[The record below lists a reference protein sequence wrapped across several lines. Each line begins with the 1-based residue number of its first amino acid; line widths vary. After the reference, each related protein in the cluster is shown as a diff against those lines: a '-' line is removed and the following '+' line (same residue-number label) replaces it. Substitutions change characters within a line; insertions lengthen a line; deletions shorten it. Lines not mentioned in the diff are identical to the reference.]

1 MMQATVREVA
11 AWCGATFEEAAGD
24 TMLAGVSFD
33 TRSLVPGQLFIPL
46 AGARDGH
53 DFYEAAV
60 RSGAAASLWSRS
72 RPLPAV
78 GETGS
83 GIPLLFVDDPL
94 AALQRLAS
102 GYLAA
107 TGAIVVAVTGSNG
120 KTTTKDMIYSVL
132 SARYR
137 RVHKTDGN
145 FNNEI
150 GLPMTILGAAADT
163 EAFVLEMGMS
173 ERGEI
178 ALLTRLARP
187 DIAVITNVG
196 ESHLLQLGSRR
207 NIARAKL
214 EIAEGLKPGGMLVMN
229 GDEPLLAEELDPAAM
244 LPEGGTVVKFG
255 EGEACDLIAREIA
268 STVDRTTFVVQT
280 RDGADRGVAAAAGS
294 GADLAAET
302 FEIPVPGKHNAL
314 NALTAI
320 AAGRRLG
327 LSHAEIADG
336 LQAVK
341 LTHMR
346 IEQSRAANGAV
357 ILNDAYNASPTSVRA
372 AIRLLAGLR
381 GYRCRRLV
389 LGDMLELGPDEAEFH
404 MGIGRM
410 LSPEAADILYTYGEL
425 SQHIAEA
432 AKPAYPAGAVR
443 HFADKR
449 QLAEALIHETDPGD
463 LVLLKGSRG
472 MKLEEIAE
480 ALEKGD
486 IG

>member
-11 AWCGATFEEAAGD
+11 AWCGATFEEAAGG

-33 TRSLVPGQLFIPL
+33 TRSLAPGQLFIPL
-46 AGARDGH
+46 AGVRDGH

-60 RSGAAASLWSRS
+60 RAGAAASLWSRS
-72 RPLPAV
+72 RPLPA
-78 GETGS
+78 GIEGG
-83 GIPLLFVDDPL
+83 GIPLLLVDDPL

-102 GYLAA
+102 AYLAA

-173 ERGEI
+173 EFGEI
-178 ALLTRLARP
+178 SLLTRLARP

-229 GDEPLLAEELDPAAM
+229 GDEPLLAEELDAATM
-244 LPEGGTVVKFG
+244 LPEGGTVVTIG
-255 EGEACDLIAREIA
+255 EGEACDLIARDVS
-268 STVDRTTFVVQT
+268 STVERTTFSVQS
-280 RDGADRGVAAAAGS
+280 GS
-294 GADLAAET
+294 GGAVEAYD
-302 FEIPVPGKHNAL
+302 IPVPGKHNAL
-314 NALTAI
+314 NALAAI

-327 LSHAEIADG
+327 LSPAEIADG

-346 IEQSRAANGAV
+346 IERSRAANGSV

-372 AIRLLAGLR
+372 AIRLLAELR
-381 GYRCRRLV
+381 GYGCRRLV

-404 MGIGRM
+404 AEIGRM
-410 LSPEAADILYTYGEL
+410 LSPESADRLYTYGAL
-425 SQHIAEA
+425 SQHVAEA
-432 AKPAYPAGAVR
+432 AGPAYPAGAVR

-449 QLAEALIHETDPGD
+449 QLAEALVRETGPDD
-463 LVLLKGSRG
+463 LVLLKASRG